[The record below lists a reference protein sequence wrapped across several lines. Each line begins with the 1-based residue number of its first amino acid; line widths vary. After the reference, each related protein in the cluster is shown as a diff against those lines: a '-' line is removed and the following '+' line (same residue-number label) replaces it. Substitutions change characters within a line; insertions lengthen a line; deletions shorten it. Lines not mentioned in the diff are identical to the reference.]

1 MAPENDRP
9 GTLDDLFQLV
19 NDDPSKAVIAADRLA
34 ADAIDTGDHRTA
46 AAVLRARG
54 LANDYL
60 LEGTAAVDDLD
71 LALVH
76 AELSGDRQLLGEV
89 QMTRAGV
96 LVHAGAHETANGAI
110 DVAVT
115 LLTGVPLARARVQR
129 GAMRTAVGSLVLALE
144 DFASAEPILVAAGDD
159 LWCAHLGV
167 NRAIVLAYQG
177 DYRGSQG
184 QFDDARR
191 RYAALGHRQ
200 SVAEIAE
207 NLGWLAARSGDLAA
221 AFHHFDDAEA
231 EYRALDT
238 GLGYLWIHRC
248 SALLACHLA
257 PEARIL
263 ARRAAEELTG
273 AGFGLAGA
281 EAMAMQAEAA
291 LLDGAPEEALT
302 VARAARQV
310 FRDQSRPAWEAYATY
325 LALQARFD
333 LGDLRRKDLAAIRRA
348 ARALEDAGMRDL
360 GLHARILCGRTALRL
375 GDTAGGAADLAKAAE
390 ARRAGSVYLRVQ
402 AWLATALL
410 RQEQGNRPGA
420 VSAARTGID
429 TADRYGAALGAL
441 EARAGVSAHAAELAT
456 LGLRLALDGSRARA
470 IFEWMEKS
478 RARALDFPS
487 VVPPED
493 VELAAL
499 LARLRIAEE
508 ELRSAELGGGDPVR
522 LRKQSAGLQEE
533 IRRLNLRT
541 TSDGARVRRAGL
553 SGRVLDRLEGRCLV
567 ELAVSD
573 GDVHSV
579 VLRDGRAAHRRL
591 GRLEGAVAALEDM
604 RFGLDRLARPGGSQ
618 MSRSAAAA
626 IVADATSTLQRAVL
640 PEGLPDDPACEVVVV
655 PPAELFPVPWTLLPS
670 LRSRLV
676 TVAPA
681 ARLWLDRIDGTD
693 GGDRVVLVGGPG
705 LPGAAEE
712 SRRIASLYRDVTRFT
727 ARTSR
732 VEAVL
737 AALDGAGVAHI
748 IAHGG
753 FRSDNPLFSSLRL
766 ADGGI
771 TVYDLAR
778 VPRLPPVIV
787 LSACNAGITAARPGN
802 ETMGIVAGLLGAGVR
817 TVIASTGLVPDTVLT
832 TATMVGLHRLLLA
845 GRSPA
850 AALAEV
856 QTVAV
861 EGPEGYAAGSFV
873 CFGAG

>member
-1 MAPENDRP
+1 
-9 GTLDDLFQLV
+9 
-19 NDDPSKAVIAADRLA
+19 
-34 ADAIDTGDHRTA
+34 
-46 AAVLRARG
+46 
-54 LANDYL
+54 
-60 LEGTAAVDDLD
+60 
-71 LALVH
+71 
-76 AELSGDRQLLGEV
+76 
-89 QMTRAGV
+89 
-96 LVHAGAHETANGAI
+96 
-110 DVAVT
+110 
-115 LLTGVPLARARVQR
+115 
-129 GAMRTAVGSLVLALE
+129 
-144 DFASAEPILVAAGDD
+144 
-159 LWCAHLGV
+159 
-167 NRAIVLAYQG
+167 
-177 DYRGSQG
+177 
-184 QFDDARR
+184 
-191 RYAALGHRQ
+191 
-200 SVAEIAE
+200 
-207 NLGWLAARSGDLAA
+207 
-221 AFHHFDDAEA
+221 
-231 EYRALDT
+231 
-238 GLGYLWIHRC
+238 
-248 SALLACHLA
+248 
-257 PEARIL
+257 
-263 ARRAAEELTG
+263 
-273 AGFGLAGA
+273 
-281 EAMAMQAEAA
+281 
-291 LLDGAPEEALT
+291 
-302 VARAARQV
+302 
-310 FRDQSRPAWEAYATY
+310 
-325 LALQARFD
+325 
-333 LGDLRRKDLAAIRRA
+333 
-348 ARALEDAGMRDL
+348 MRDL

-402 AWLATALL
+402 AWLAIALL

-470 IFEWMEKS
+470 IFEWMERS

-493 VELAAL
+493 AELAAL

-508 ELRSAELGGGDPVR
+508 ELRSAELGGRDPVR
-522 LRKQSAGLQEE
+522 LRKESAGLQEE
-533 IRRLNLRT
+533 VRRLNLRT
-541 TSDGARVRRAGL
+541 ASQGARVRRAGL

-579 VLRDGRAAHRRL
+579 VLHDGRAAHRRL
-591 GRLEGAVAALEDM
+591 GRLEGAVAALEDI

-618 MSRSAAAA
+618 MSRTAAAA

-681 ARLWLDRIDGTD
+681 ARLWLERIDGTD
-693 GGDRVVLVGGPG
+693 GGDRVVLAGGPG

-727 ARTSR
+727 ARTSK

-832 TATMVGLHRLLLA
+832 TATMVEPASPATSRPVAGGGPGGGADAGIGRPRGVRRRVVRLLRRRVVRRR
-845 GRSPA
+845 GPA
-850 AALAEV
+850 V
-856 QTVAV
+856 
-861 EGPEGYAAGSFV
+861 GMMSSG
-873 CFGAG
+873 

>member
-1 MAPENDRP
+1 
-9 GTLDDLFQLV
+9 
-19 NDDPSKAVIAADRLA
+19 LA
-34 ADAIDTGDHRTA
+34 T
-46 AAVLRARG
+46 
-54 LANDYL
+54 
-60 LEGTAAVDDLD
+60 
-71 LALVH
+71 
-76 AELSGDRQLLGEV
+76 
-89 QMTRAGV
+89 
-96 LVHAGAHETANGAI
+96 
-110 DVAVT
+110 
-115 LLTGVPLARARVQR
+115 
-129 GAMRTAVGSLVLALE
+129 
-144 DFASAEPILVAAGDD
+144 AGDD
-159 LWCAHLGV
+159 LWCAHLAV
-167 NRAIVLAYQG
+167 NRAIVLAYKG
-177 DYRGSQG
+177 DYVGSQE
-184 QFDDARR
+184 QFEDARR
-191 RYAALGHRQ
+191 RYSAMGHRQ

-257 PEARIL
+257 PEARSL

-291 LLDGAPEEALT
+291 LLDGAPEEALA

-310 FRDQSRPAWEAYATY
+310 FHDQDRPAWEAYATY

-333 LGDLRRKDLAAIRRA
+333 LGDLRRQDLAAIRRA
-348 ARALEDAGMRDL
+348 ASALEDAGMRDL

-375 GDTAGGAADLAKAAE
+375 GDTAGGAADLARAAA

-493 VELAAL
+493 AELAAL

-508 ELRSAELGGGDPVR
+508 ELRSAELGGDDPVR

-541 TSDGARVRRAGL
+541 AAEGARVRRAGL
-553 SGRVLDRLEGRCLV
+553 SGRVLDRLEGRCLI

-573 GDVHSV
+573 GDVHAV

-591 GRLEGAVAALEDM
+591 GRLESAVAALEDM

-618 MSRSAAAA
+618 MSRAAAAA
-626 IVADATSTLQRAVL
+626 IVADAAATLERAVL
-640 PEGLPDDPACEVVVV
+640 PQGFLDDSAGEVVVV
-655 PPAELFPVPWTLLPS
+655 PPAELFPVPWALLPS

-681 ARLWLDRIDGTD
+681 ARLWLDRIDG
-693 GGDRVVLVGGPG
+693 GDEGTGTRLVLVGGPA
-705 LPGAAEE
+705 LPAAAAE
-712 SRRIASLYRDVTRFT
+712 SRRIASLYRDVDRFT
-727 ARTSR
+727 ARTSK

-753 FRSDNPLFSSLRL
+753 FRADNPLFSSLRL

-778 VPRLPPVIV
+778 VPTLPPVIV
-787 LSACNAGITAARPGN
+787 LSACNAGITSARPGN
-802 ETMGIVAGLLGAGVR
+802 ETMGIVAGLLGTGVR
-817 TVIASTGLVPDTVLT
+817 TVIASTGLVPDTVMT
-832 TATMVGLHRLLLA
+832 TATMVGLHRLLRA
-845 GRSPA
+845 GRTPA
-850 AALAEV
+850 GALAEV
-856 QTVAV
+856 QSVAMQ
-861 EGPEGYAAGSFV
+861 GPDRYAAGSFV